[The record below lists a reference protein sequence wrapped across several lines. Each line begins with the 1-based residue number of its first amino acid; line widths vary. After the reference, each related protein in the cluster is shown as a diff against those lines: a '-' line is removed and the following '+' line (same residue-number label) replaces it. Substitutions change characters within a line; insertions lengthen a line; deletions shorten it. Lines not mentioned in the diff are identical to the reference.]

1 MSSKCLVYTMVFT
14 KCWDR
19 KVRIEMFV
27 WIEMFGIEFNAFI
40 VGLISIALFSQN
52 IKFTKYAWT
61 Y

>member
-1 MSSKCLVYTMVFT
+1 MVFT